1 MGLLSWPVRAQRR
14 GQGGTACAAEP
25 RTFVSNRPRFFLGLF
40 QRVDPTVRHAAT
52 HHTRRHVAAACPR
65 EQIIQQ
71 LAQEMHAFPGRGRV
85 LRPPLS
91 FFLKQNPRGMPQL
104 SPQSFDV
111 QCFGRPLPRPF
122 FFFFSLFFSDEPRR
136 IIASDNHTIPF
147 LPLPLPRH
155 VTLFRSSP
163 SSLVHA
169 IRIPRVRP
177 YSRDRVLISL
187 ASLICLAYPSHLPV
201 SSFPPSLWCR
211 LFRRRAHRLSFL
223 LFHQFCQVTRVSL
236 LLFTAGKQNKR
247 HPSFLRAGPASL
259 RSALCSIPLLPLTT
273 CSLGGRA
280 GAGTGRYSLLSLVSI

>member
-1 MGLLSWPVRAQRR
+1 MEPLVPQNPGLASR
-14 GQGGTACAAEP
+14 TAHH
-25 RTFVSNRPRFFLGLF
+25 FFLGLF

-122 FFFFSLFFSDEPRR
+122 FFFFFSLFFSDEPRR
-136 IIASDNHTIPF
+136 IIASDNHPFPPATTPCYTLSLVPF
-147 LPLPLPRH
+147 LPCPCRPNP
-155 VTLFRSSP
+155 P
-163 SSLVHA
+163 SQT
-169 IRIPRVRP
+169 
-177 YSRDRVLISL
+177 ISQRQGPDLLL

-211 LFRRRAHRLSFL
+211 LSPPRPPALFPSLSPIL
-223 LFHQFCQVTRVSL
+223 PGDARVFAA
-236 LLFTAGKQNKR
+236 FTAGKQNKR

-259 RSALCSIPLLPLTT
+259 RSALYSIPLLPLTT

-280 GAGTGRYSLLSLVSI
+280 GAATRRYSLLSSVSILIPSSTRIPLATRQKDG